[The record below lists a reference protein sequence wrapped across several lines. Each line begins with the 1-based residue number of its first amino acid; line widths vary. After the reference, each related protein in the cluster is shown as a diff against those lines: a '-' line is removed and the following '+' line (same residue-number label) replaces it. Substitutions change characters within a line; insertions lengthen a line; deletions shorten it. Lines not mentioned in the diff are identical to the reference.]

1 MAEDLREYIMASLK
15 LESLSLQNFA
25 TFKSHTINFKS
36 GLNAI
41 VGETGS
47 GKSLILDA
55 IELVFGGRADKKS
68 VRNGSDSATIEAI
81 LSFTTTV
88 VRDELEDLG
97 FPTDDNSVVIK
108 RIIKKDGTS
117 RCWLNHMSC
126 NLSQIV
132 NFSRQ
137 HIDLVGQFENQK
149 LLSESYQLALLD
161 QFGSTTI
168 LAKEVKDLFYQ
179 IQKLKSE
186 KDSLERS
193 QEQSEQKIDYLNYQL
208 NEINLLNPQLGEEE
222 QLIDLKNGHLN
233 INKKQT
239 FLNQLNDMVS
249 GTENNDGLNSVI
261 KTLRSHLIKN
271 TSLIPGEILT
281 RFNDLEGSLE
291 VFTDAISKISLADLD
306 PEQFQ
311 VVIDR
316 LDLYS
321 KLKRKFGGMVESIIE
336 AKTSFES
343 DLLRIVSS
351 EQEILVLSN
360 KIKISEKLLTSH
372 SEELHGKRV
381 ETANKL
387 STSLTIAVRELRMI
401 GADLVFEISKTDLPS
416 ETGFTKL
423 QFLAQTNPGEGFFKV
438 KEIAS
443 GGELSRILLAVRQ
456 ILSSHDSVSIFLFD
470 EIDTGMGGETALYI
484 GKSLAK
490 VASTSQV
497 VTITHLPQIAAF
509 ADNLIVVSKET
520 SLDSGSDRTVSIVK
534 ELHDKKGIKKEIEAM
549 NPLH

>member
-1 MAEDLREYIMASLK
+1 MAEGRREINMASLK

-25 TFKSHTINFKS
+25 TFKSHSISFKS

-68 VRNGSDSATIEAI
+68 VRNGSDSATIEAV
-81 LSFTTTV
+81 LSFTGSHI
-88 VRDELEDLG
+88 REELEELG
-97 FPTDDNSVVIK
+97 FPTDESSVVIK

-132 NFSRQ
+132 SFSRQ

-149 LLSESYQLALLD
+149 LMSETYQLALLD
-161 QFGSTTI
+161 QFGDTTN
-168 LAKEVKDLFYQ
+168 LAVEVKNYFHQ
-179 IQKLKSE
+179 IQKLKLQRE
-186 KDSLERS
+186 ALERS
-193 QEQSEQKIDYLNYQL
+193 QEQSEQKVDYLNYQL
-208 NEINLLNPQLGEEE
+208 NEINQLNPQVGDEEN
-222 QLIDLKNGHLN
+222 LIALKNDHLN

-239 FLNQLNDMVS
+239 FLTQLTDMIS
-249 GTENNDGLNSVI
+249 GSDNVDGVNSLI
-261 KTLRSHLIKN
+261 KSIRSHLFKN
-271 TSLIPGEILT
+271 SSLVPADLLV

-291 VFTDAISKISLADLD
+291 VFTDAVANISLADLD

-311 VVIDR
+311 LVIDR

-321 KLKRKFGGMVESIIE
+321 KLKRKFGGTVESILE
-336 AKTSFES
+336 AKNSFEM
-343 DLLRIVSS
+343 DLKKITNS
-351 EQEILVLSN
+351 EQEIIQLTS
-360 KIKISEKLLTSH
+360 KIKLTEKMLSQCA
-372 SEELHGKRV
+372 EELHDKRIL
-381 ETANKL
+381 AAKKL
-387 STSLTIAVRELRMI
+387 SSALTVAVRDLRMV
-401 GADLVFEISKTDLPS
+401 GAELVIDITKTESFCEAGL
-416 ETGFTKL
+416 TKL

-456 ILSSHDSVSIFLFD
+456 VLSTHDSVSIFLFD
-470 EIDTGMGGETALYI
+470 EIDTGMGGETALHI

-490 VASTSQV
+490 VAGTSQV

-520 SLDSGSDRTVSIVK
+520 SLDSGADRTISMVK
-534 ELHDKKGIKKEIEAM
+534 EIHDKKGIKKEIEAM
-549 NPLH
+549 VPLH

>member
-1 MAEDLREYIMASLK
+1 MASLK

-25 TFKSHTINFKS
+25 TFKSHSINFKS

-68 VRNGSDSATIEAI
+68 VRHGSESATIEAV
-81 LSFTTTV
+81 LSFSSDHIK
-88 VRDELEDLG
+88 DELEDLG
-97 FPTDDNSVVIK
+97 FPAEENSVVIK

-132 NFSRQ
+132 AFSRQ

-149 LLSESYQLALLD
+149 LMSESYQLALLD
-161 QFGSTTI
+161 QFGSTTA
-168 LAKEVKDLFYQ
+168 LAKEVKDYFQQ
-179 IQKLKSE
+179 IQRHKSE
-186 KDSLERS
+186 RELLERS
-193 QEQSEQKIDYLNYQL
+193 QEQIEQKVDYLNYQL
-208 NEINLLNPQLGEEE
+208 NEINQLNPQVGDEEK
-222 QLIDLKNGHLN
+222 LVALKSDHLN
-233 INKKQT
+233 VNKKQT
-239 FLNQLNDMVS
+239 FLAQLKDMIHGSDSSDGVS
-249 GTENNDGLNSVI
+249 SLVKS
-261 KTLRSHLIKN
+261 LRSHLFKN
-271 TSLIPGEILT
+271 SSLIPSELLS
-281 RFNDLEGSLE
+281 RFNDLECSLE
-291 VFTDAISKISLADLD
+291 VFSDTVENISLADLD

-311 VVIDR
+311 LVIDR

-321 KLKRKFGGMVESIIE
+321 KLKRKFGGTVESILE
-336 AKTSFES
+336 AKSTFEA
-343 DLLRIVSS
+343 DLSRIVNS
-351 EQEILVLSN
+351 EKEIAALTA
-360 KIKISEKLLTSH
+360 KIKNTEKLLH
-372 SEELHGKRV
+372 QCAEDLHVKRID
-381 ETANKL
+381 TAKKL
-387 STSLTIAVRELRMI
+387 SAALTLAVRDLRMI
-401 GADLVFEISKTDLPS
+401 GAELLFELTKTDS
-416 ETGFTKL
+416 FCDAGFTKL

-456 ILSSHDSVSIFLFD
+456 VLSSHDSVSIFLFD
-470 EIDTGMGGETALYI
+470 EIDTGMGGETALHI
-484 GKSLAK
+484 GRSLAK
-490 VASTSQV
+490 VASASQV

-549 NPLH
+549 IPLH